1 MQINLSGHNIDVT
14 PALRDYVSNK
24 FKRRL
29 QQYDANIVSVQVT
42 LSVIKLEQRADATIQ
57 LAGATVHAD
66 MAHTDMYAA
75 IDGLVDKLDRQLV
88 KYKEKATNHHRS
100 EGAAHKLLT
109 E

>member
-1 MQINLSGHNIDVT
+1 MQINLSGHNIDIT

-42 LSVIKLEQRADATIQ
+42 LSVIKLEQRADATMQ

-88 KYKEKATNHHRS
+88 KHKEKATRS
-100 EGAAHKLLT
+100 EERRVGK
-109 E
+109 EWS